1 MLDTSICVRGFPC
14 LDEDTRSD
22 WIPEPNAAARPVEGA
37 ALNRSNSESKRSCK
51 SNRAEVSWANAGKRL
66 AVS

>member
-1 MLDTSICVRGFPC
+1 M
-14 LDEDTRSD
+14 RSD